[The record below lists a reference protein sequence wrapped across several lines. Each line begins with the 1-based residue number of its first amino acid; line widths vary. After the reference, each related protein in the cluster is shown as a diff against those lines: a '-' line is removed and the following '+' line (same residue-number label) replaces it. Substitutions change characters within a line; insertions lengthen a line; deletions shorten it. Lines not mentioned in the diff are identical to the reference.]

1 MATFVS
7 NRDSGGETNEKGH
20 LKFWS
25 KTIDGHVLSGQQV
38 VASSPL
44 AMSVRITEGDIRIPY
59 ADYAHMAW
67 SEGYTSVTIATADP
81 TNPRIDRIVAYI
93 DRAMVMGPSDINNP
107 GMLKYKSVTGS
118 PNSSPVKVSDSAVD
132 TSVSGNPW
140 VELGTVRVNASVTT
154 ISDANITD
162 TRIFAIAALTPTGTV
177 SDFAGLSAPSGWLMC
192 YGQAI
197 SRTTYANLFS
207 IIGTTFGA
215 GNGSTTFNVPD
226 LRGRVIAGQDDM
238 GGTSANRLTGSVTG
252 SIDGDVFGSTGGQ
265 EAHTLILTEIP
276 SHNHN
281 FNDPGHN
288 HGVYD
293 PGHSHGFPR
302 DVVVT
307 WNQNNQRTY
316 LGGGS
321 GQQLTWS
328 QMGSTNGSGTGIG
341 IYGNTTGITIQPSG
355 GDQPHNVVQPTMILN
370 KIIKY

>member
-25 KTIDGHVLSGQQV
+25 KTIDGHVLGGQEV
-38 VASSPL
+38 LASSPL
-44 AMSVRITEGDIRIPY
+44 AMSVRISEGDIRIPY

-67 SEGYTSVTIATADP
+67 SEGYTAVTIATADP

-93 DRAMVMGPSDINNP
+93 DRAMSMGPSDINNP

-140 VELGTVRVNASVTT
+140 VELGTVRVNAGVTT
-154 ISDANITD
+154 ISQANITD
-162 TRIFAIAALTPTGTV
+162 TRVFAIAALTPTGTV
-177 SDFAGLSAPSGWLMC
+177 SDFAGLNAPSGWLMC

-207 IIGTTFGA
+207 IIGTTFGV

-226 LRGRVIAGQDDM
+226 LRGRVVAGQDDM
-238 GGTSANRLTGSVTG
+238 GGSSANRLTGSFTG
-252 SIDGDVFGSTGGQ
+252 SVDGDVFGSTGGQ
-265 EAHTLILTEIP
+265 EAHTLLITEIP

-293 PGHSHGFPR
+293 PGHSHTSNKRFLQ
-302 DVVVT
+302 DVGSGG
-307 WNQNNQRTY
+307 NIANP
-316 LGGGS
+316 GGGS
-321 GQQLTWS
+321 VFRGLS
-328 QMGSTNGSGTGIG
+328 DLAINGSGTGIG

-355 GDQPHNVVQPTMILN
+355 GDQAHNVVQPTIILN

>member
-38 VASSPL
+38 MASSPL
-44 AMSVRITEGDIRIPY
+44 AMSVRISEGDIRIPY

-67 SEGYTSVTIATADP
+67 SEGYTPVTIATADP

-93 DRAMVMGPSDINNP
+93 DRAMVMTDGDINNP
-107 GMLKYKSVTGS
+107 GMLKYKSVSGS

-140 VELGTVRVNASVTT
+140 VEIGVVRVNAGVTT
-154 ISDANITD
+154 ISDSAITD
-162 TRIFAIAALTPTGTV
+162 TRVFAIAALTPTGTV
-177 SDFAGLSAPSGWLMC
+177 SDFAGLNAPSGWLMC
-192 YGQAI
+192 AGQAI
-197 SRTTYANLFS
+197 SRTTYANLYS
-207 IIGTTFGA
+207 IIGTTFGV

-226 LRGRVIAGQDDM
+226 LRGRVVAGQDDM
-238 GGTSANRLTGSVTG
+238 LGTSANRLTGQTYGV
-252 SIDGDVFGSTGGQ
+252 DGDQFGATGGQ
-265 EAHTLILTEIP
+265 EAHQLILTEMP

-281 FNDPGHN
+281 FSDPGHA

-293 PGHSHGFPR
+293 PGHSHRMDAILDNF
-302 DVVVT
+302 
-307 WNQNNQRTY
+307 
-316 LGGGS
+316 GGGS
-321 GQQLTWS
+321 SNNALASYNGANVRIVTKN
-328 QMGSTNGSGTGIG
+328 TAGSGTGIG
-341 IYGNTTGITIQPSG
+341 IYGNGTGIVMQSQGSDT
-355 GDQPHNVVQPTMILN
+355 PHNVVQPTMILN